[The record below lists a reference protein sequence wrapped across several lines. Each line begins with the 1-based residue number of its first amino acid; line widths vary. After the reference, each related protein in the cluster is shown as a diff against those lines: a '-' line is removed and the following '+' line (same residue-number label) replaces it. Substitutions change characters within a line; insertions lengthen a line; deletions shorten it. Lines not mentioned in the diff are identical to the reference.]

1 MDWRTKFQ
9 INIAYI
15 KRGDRIIQTPNS
27 ESVLYPFDKI
37 GIIGTDEHIQRFEK
51 YLQIIGETPPENNE
65 IKDTNNFTLDKVVI
79 PNDFCALENKTI
91 GWIKDSSRGIV
102 VSIERDGKIINNPNR
117 NTAIELGDYLT
128 IVADKKNL
136 KKFIQEYNLK

>member
-1 MDWRTKFQ
+1 METYKSPVTLDGKV
-9 INIAYI
+9 I
-15 KRGDRIIQTPNS
+15 G
-27 ESVLYPFDKI
+27 SVGFSRDITEKKVLEKNLIMERD
-37 GIIGTDEHIQRFEK
+37 RFEK